1 MKAAQAAP
9 APGTGGATKPLE
21 SGSGGGQLSKARSL
35 FIAAFLPQAA
45 LRRYSQ
51 MMAQILMLDSGVGGL
66 SVLDDVRAA
75 MPAIDILYVADN
87 AGFPYGTK
95 TEMEVATRVCAL
107 AGRLTERFRP
117 DLLVIACNTASTIAL
132 AHARAVLDVPVV
144 GTVPAIKPAAEASRS
159 RVIGVLG
166 TQATVRQPYVDRL
179 SADHAADCT
188 VLRYGSAR
196 LVELAEAHLRGERV
210 TPADVAPEIAGLTD
224 QPGGA
229 HIDQIVLACTHFPL
243 LEAQLRAAAPTGVG
257 FVDGGPGIARRV
269 AHLLGVRAG
278 EGQGGG
284 RAVFTRTDAQVDA
297 LAPALHLYGL
307 EIATW

>member
-1 MKAAQAAP
+1 
-9 APGTGGATKPLE
+9 
-21 SGSGGGQLSKARSL
+21 
-35 FIAAFLPQAA
+35 
-45 LRRYSQ
+45 
-51 MMAQILMLDSGVGGL
+51 MLDSGVGGL
-66 SVLDDVRAA
+66 SVLDDVRALL
-75 MPAIDILYVADN
+75 PAIDISYVADN

-107 AGRLTERFRP
+107 LGRLTERLRP

-144 GTVPAIKPAAEASRS
+144 GTVPAIKPAAERSKS

-188 VLRYGSAR
+188 VLRHGSAR
-196 LVELAEAHLRGERV
+196 LVELAEAQLRGHGI
-210 TPADVAPEIAGLTD
+210 TAADVASELAGLTG

-229 HIDQIVLACTHFPL
+229 RIDQVVLACTHFPL
-243 LEAQLRAAAPTGVG
+243 LLALLQANAPGMG

-269 AHLLGVRAG
+269 AHLLGHRG
-278 EGQGGG
+278 HEGSGLG
-284 RAVFTRTDAQVDA
+284 RALFTRHDEQVDA
-297 LAPALHLYGL
+297 LAPALHRYGL
-307 EIATW
+307 TIG

>member
-1 MKAAQAAP
+1 
-9 APGTGGATKPLE
+9 
-21 SGSGGGQLSKARSL
+21 
-35 FIAAFLPQAA
+35 
-45 LRRYSQ
+45 

-66 SVLDDVRAA
+66 SVLDDVRSL

-107 AGRLTERFRP
+107 LGRLTERFRP

-188 VLRYGSAR
+188 VLRHGSAR

-210 TPADVAPEIAGLTD
+210 TAADVAPELAGLTE
-224 QPGGA
+224 QPGGDRMDVVA
-229 HIDQIVLACTHFPL
+229 LACTHFPL
-243 LEAQLRAAAPTGVG
+243 LEAQLRAAAPQLA

-269 AHLLGVRAG
+269 AHLLCPRAA

-284 RAVFTRTDAQVDA
+284 RALFTRADAQVDA
-297 LAPALHLYGL
+297 LAPALQSYGL
-307 EIATW
+307 EIAKL